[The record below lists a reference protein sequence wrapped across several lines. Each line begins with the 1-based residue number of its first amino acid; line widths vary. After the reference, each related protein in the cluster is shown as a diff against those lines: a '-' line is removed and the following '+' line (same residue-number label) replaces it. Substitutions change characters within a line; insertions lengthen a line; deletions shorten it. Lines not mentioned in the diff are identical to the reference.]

1 MGASNTDDSL
11 GPEPSQLRG
20 ARVLV
25 VEDSWDVS
33 AGLKTL
39 LEAHGAE
46 VLGPVATA
54 DDARHLWSESI
65 PDVAVVDINLRTGEL
80 SYELIDEMRARGIPI
95 IVITGYANTSPV
107 ADIAVAV
114 LQKPFSEAEL
124 LAALRSAKKG
134 GGLAA

>member
-1 MGASNTDDSL
+1 MGASNTGGSL
-11 GPEPSQLRG
+11 EPEPSELRG
-20 ARVLV
+20 TRVLI

-39 LEAHGAE
+39 LEAYGAE

-54 DDARHLWSESI
+54 SDARRAWSESI
-65 PDVAVVDINLRTGEL
+65 PDVALVDINLRTGEL
-80 SYELIDEMRARGIPI
+80 SYELIDEMRALGIAI
-95 IVITGYANTSPV
+95 VVITGYADTSPV
-107 ADIAVAV
+107 AGRAVAV

-124 LAALRSAKKG
+124 LAALCSAKRA